1 MDNDYKV
8 EYDAFVKEFGQR
20 EVDGREAGQ
29 VIVRMAA
36 YYGTYNLRLANAL
49 KAYSVA
55 LRDISNTT
63 DVNGKPLSS
72 ARAEQLAQATDE
84 YHTYQLQRTHVQN
97 IEQYINS
104 LKALQRGLINE
115 YAHSGIS

>member
-1 MDNDYKV
+1 MDSDYKV
-8 EYDAFVKEFGQR
+8 EYDGFVKEFGNR
-20 EVDGREAGQ
+20 EMDGREAGQ

-36 YYGTYNLRLANAL
+36 YFATYNLRLANAL
-49 KAYSVA
+49 RAYSTT

-63 DVNGKPLSS
+63 DTNGKPLSS

-84 YHTYQLQRTHVQN
+84 YHLYQMQRAHVQN
-97 IEQYINS
+97 IEQYINA

-115 YAHSGIS
+115 YAHAGIS